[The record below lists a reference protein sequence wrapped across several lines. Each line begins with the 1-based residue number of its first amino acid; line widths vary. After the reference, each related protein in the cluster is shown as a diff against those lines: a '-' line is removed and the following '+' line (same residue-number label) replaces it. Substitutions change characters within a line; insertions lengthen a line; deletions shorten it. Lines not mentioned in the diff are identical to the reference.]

1 MYENL
6 CSEMLE
12 EIAHVLA
19 ERQALVAGR
28 LRLSW
33 SSNPRTVK
41 NSMTAFAA
49 EIELDTGSEEVYLDM
64 IVVCTYLKSNLL
76 YDQV

>member
-1 MYENL
+1 
-6 CSEMLE
+6 
-12 EIAHVLA
+12 
-19 ERQALVAGR
+19 
-28 LRLSW
+28 
-33 SSNPRTVK
+33 
-41 NSMTAFAA
+41 MTAFAA